1 MALSKYLWQS
11 CHKELLRDLRLESDM
26 VIFALLKENYRCEVN
41 ALKGSQDSGDDQV
54 GFYQNSVG
62 SYSWRLKR

>member
-1 MALSKYLWQS
+1 
-11 CHKELLRDLRLESDM
+11 M
-26 VIFALLKENYRCEVN
+26 VTFALLKEHCRCEAN

-62 SYSWRLKR
+62 SYS